1 MLAETLAVVS
11 AANAAIGQVKQLIG
25 HGNDISSM
33 GRQLG
38 AILTAEETL
47 KAQGESKKKSL
58 FSQAMGKD
66 EDSFEEFMQLDKI
79 REARKEIESMMR
91 LYGRPGL
98 YNDWVTFQVEER
110 KRKKAEAEE
119 RAKAREQI
127 VNALQ
132 WTIAIVVVFGMAFG
146 LLFWAWANR
155 AV

>member
-66 EDSFEEFMQLDKI
+66 EDSFEEFLQLDKI

-132 WTIAIVVVFGMAFG
+132 WTIANVVVFGMAFG

>member
-119 RAKAREQI
+119 RAKAREKI